1 MAGCSGLLFG
11 AVLHVDDGLVAPV
24 VRSVSAHLQ
33 QAPVLLEHAVE
44 RERGVERLAAGRREA
59 HADDRLVTGRGA
71 ATAAITAAAAA
82 AAAGEAGAATA
93 AAGGGGGDGG
103 AEFQAA

>member
-59 HADDRLVTGRGA
+59 HADDRLVTGPGA
-71 ATAAITAAAAA
+71 ATAAAA

-93 AAGGGGGDGG
+93 AAGGGGGGGG

>member
-59 HADDRLVTGRGA
+59 HADDRLVTGPG
-71 ATAAITAAAAA
+71 AAAAA

>member
-44 RERGVERLAAGRREA
+44 RKRGVERLAAGRREA
-59 HADDRLVTGRGA
+59 HADDRLVTGPAA
-71 ATAAITAAAAA
+71 ATAAA

>member
-11 AVLHVDDGLVAPV
+11 AVLHVDDGLMAPV
-24 VRSVSAHLQ
+24 VRSASAHLQ
-33 QAPVLLEHAVE
+33 QAHVLLEHAVE

-59 HADDRLVTGRGA
+59 HADDRLVTGPGA
-71 ATAAITAAAAA
+71 ATAAAAA

-93 AAGGGGGDGG
+93 AAGSGGGGGG

>member
-24 VRSVSAHLQ
+24 VRSASAHLQ

-59 HADDRLVTGRGA
+59 HADDRLVTGPGA
-71 ATAAITAAAAA
+71 ATAAA

>member
-59 HADDRLVTGRGA
+59 HADDRLATGPGA
-71 ATAAITAAAAA
+71 ATATAAAAA

>member
-59 HADDRLVTGRGA
+59 HADDRLVTGPGA
-71 ATAAITAAAAA
+71 ATAAAA

>member
-24 VRSVSAHLQ
+24 VRSASAHLQ

-71 ATAAITAAAAA
+71 ATAAAAT
-82 AAAGEAGAATA
+82 AAGEAGAATA